1 VHRLA
6 PEAKLAGLLA
16 FVVVVALT
24 PRRAV
29 AAFAVDAVVLA
40 AVIAVAHLPVRIVL
54 ARLTVIAPF
63 VLLAVFVPVVAGGEQ
78 VDVLWFTL
86 SVDGLWAAWNIVAK
100 AALGATASIVV
111 SATTPVP
118 DVLHGLTRLRLPR
131 VLVGIIAFRFRY
143 LDVLSDQ
150 LGRMRRAM
158 TARCHDPRWLWQ
170 ACPIASSTGALFVR
184 SYERGERV
192 HQAMLARGFTGTM
205 PDIDDRRAGGRD
217 WATAGGPAVVAL
229 VGLVTVLV
237 LAR

>member
-1 VHRLA
+1 
-6 PEAKLAGLLA
+6 
-16 FVVVVALT
+16 
-24 PRRAV
+24 
-29 AAFAVDAVVLA
+29 
-40 AVIAVAHLPVRIVL
+40 
-54 ARLTVIAPF
+54 
-63 VLLAVFVPVVAGGEQ
+63 
-78 VDVLWFTL
+78 
-86 SVDGLWAAWNIVAK
+86 
-100 AALGATASIVV
+100 
-111 SATTPVP
+111 
-118 DVLHGLTRLRLPR
+118 LRMHR